1 MALELNKV
9 KGKVKG
15 KVIKKKTRASADDEQ
30 AWPEEEEAMINIREG
45 RVETEVQNA
54 DDLIAEL
61 QELENEP

>member
-1 MALELNKV
+1 MVLELNKV
-9 KGKVKG
+9 KSKVKG
-15 KVIKKKTRASADDEQ
+15 KVIKKTRASADDEQ

-45 RVETEVQNA
+45 KIETEVQNA

>member
-1 MALELNKV
+1 MTLELNKT
-9 KGKVKG
+9 KNKVKG
-15 KVIKKKTRASADDEQ
+15 KVIKKARASADDEQ

>member
-1 MALELNKV
+1 MTLELNKT
-9 KGKVKG
+9 KNKVKG
-15 KVIKKKTRASADDEQ
+15 KVIKKARASADDEQ

-61 QELENEP
+61 QELENES

>member
-1 MALELNKV
+1 MTLELNRTKNKV
-9 KGKVKG
+9 KGKV
-15 KVIKKKTRASADDEQ
+15 IKKTRASADDEQ
-30 AWPEEEEAMINIREG
+30 AWPEEEEAMLNIIEG